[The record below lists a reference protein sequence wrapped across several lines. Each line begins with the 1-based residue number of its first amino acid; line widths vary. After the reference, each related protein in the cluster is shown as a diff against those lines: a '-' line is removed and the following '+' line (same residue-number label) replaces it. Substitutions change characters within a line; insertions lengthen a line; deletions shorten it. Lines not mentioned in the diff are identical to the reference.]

1 MGDGFSVIDFE
12 AFAAW
17 DFEFS
22 GIEAELVE
30 DGGVEIGDIVR
41 GIDGVE
47 ADFVGGAVGDACFE
61 AAAGHPDGEAVDMVI
76 AAIGALGA
84 WGATEFG
91 GEDHEGIFEEAA
103 LGEVLEEAGDGL
115 VDGEGEF
122 GVIGFEGGV
131 GVPGAGAAAA
141 VLDLDEAN
149 AAFGEASGGEELG
162 AEFARMRQVHA
173 VEGLGLRRFLR
184 EIENLWDGELHAG
197 GEFVRGDAG
206 GEGGIVGVFD
216 ASEGVEF
223 LGEGEAEGLGIWGEW
238 GGWFTEVERVS
249 GIDAEGDGVVNGA
262 EVVAVAFVPIFAVS
276 DGDELGEILVERAE
290 AIIDPGA
297 EGGEF
302 AIEGIA
308 PAMELGLC
316 HVIAVGGPHGADDGE
331 AIGVAGDVGE
341 PVGDFEA

>member
-1 MGDGFSVIDFE
+1 M
-12 AFAAW
+12 
-17 DFEFS
+17 
-22 GIEAELVE
+22 E

-91 GEDHEGIFEEAA
+91 GEDHEGVFEEAA

-162 AEFARMRQVHA
+162 AEFAGVRQVHA

-197 GEFVRGDAG
+197 GEFVGGDAG

-223 LGEGEAEGLGIWGEW
+223 LGEGEAEGLGVWGEW
-238 GGWFTEVERVS
+238 GPKRSDSAPCWQLFYTFPGFPKGQKRSRAATFFEKNRPSFWLLFFSNVVS
-249 GIDAEGDGVVNGA
+249 PRKTQCLVHLR
-262 EVVAVAFVPIFAVS
+262 FWPFIFLICL
-276 DGDELGEILVERAE
+276 ELSKNALVCS
-290 AIIDPGA
+290 
-297 EGGEF
+297 F
-302 AIEGIA
+302 ALLA
-308 PAMELGLC
+308 PAD
-316 HVIAVGGPHGADDGE
+316 H
-331 AIGVAGDVGE
+331 
-341 PVGDFEA
+341 F